1 MKRLIPIQT
10 LDNLMTR
17 GAVEMAEDSGKAL
30 QYLFITNLIMQQLI
44 GGIQMMILVRVMTM
58 MLHLP
63 LTNVS
68 FPSLP
73 LMVNSEILPWALFDI
88 TENDYGLDITSIVD
102 LYDYEEEIDDI
113 FAT

>member
-1 MKRLIPIQT
+1 
-10 LDNLMTR
+10 
-17 GAVEMAEDSGKAL
+17 
-30 QYLFITNLIMQQLI
+30 
-44 GGIQMMILVRVMTM
+44 MMLLVRVMTI

-73 LMVNSEILPWALFDI
+73 LMVNSEILPWVLFDI